1 MIKKFRLYILIIGIV
16 TIFGCFSFS
25 ASAADFR
32 KIPIRV
38 GEKTVDGLLI
48 EETTFAPLEYLT
60 LALGA
65 DSVSWS
71 AKTRIVTI
79 EIRGMTIETKHG
91 ANYLEANGRCFYTAL
106 PCRTIDGNLYVP
118 IRLIAKA
125 FGADV
130 VWNGDTYTVDFVDH
144 GDVCVPGS
152 TYYAKDAV
160 LWLSRIIYAESVGEP
175 FLGKLA
181 VASVVMNRVEDSA
194 FPNTIYGVIFD
205 TKYGVQFTPTANG
218 RIYNDADDE
227 CRRVAK
233 MVLEGATVNE
243 DVLYFINRSIATS
256 LWVHNNRPFA
266 FQIGEHSF
274 YY

>member
-16 TIFGCFSFS
+16 TIFSCFSFS

-71 AKTRIVTI
+71 AQTRLVTI
-79 EIRGMTIETKHG
+79 EIRGMTIETRHG
-91 ANYLEANGRCFYTAL
+91 ASYLEANGRCFYTEI

-125 FGADV
+125 FDAEI
-130 VWNGDTYTVDFVDH
+130 VWNASSYTVDFIDH
-144 GDVCVPGS
+144 GGVCEPGS
-152 TYYAKDAV
+152 TYYAEDAV

-175 FLGKLA
+175 LLGKIA
-181 VASVVMNRVEDSA
+181 VGNVILNRVEDKA

-205 TKYGVQFTPTANG
+205 KKYGVQFTPTANG
-218 RIYNDADDE
+218 RIYNNANDE
-227 CRRVAK
+227 CRRAAK
-233 MVLEGATVNE
+233 MVLEGASVSDE
-243 DVLYFINRSIATS
+243 ILYFINRSIATS
-256 LWVHNNRPFA
+256 FWVHNNRPFA

>member
-106 PCRTIDGNLYVP
+106 PAR
-118 IRLIAKA
+118 
-125 FGADV
+125 
-130 VWNGDTYTVDFVDH
+130 
-144 GDVCVPGS
+144 
-152 TYYAKDAV
+152 
-160 LWLSRIIYAESVGEP
+160 
-175 FLGKLA
+175 
-181 VASVVMNRVEDSA
+181 
-194 FPNTIYGVIFD
+194 
-205 TKYGVQFTPTANG
+205 
-218 RIYNDADDE
+218 
-227 CRRVAK
+227 
-233 MVLEGATVNE
+233 
-243 DVLYFINRSIATS
+243 
-256 LWVHNNRPFA
+256 
-266 FQIGEHSF
+266 
-274 YY
+274 

>member
-1 MIKKFRLYILIIGIV
+1 MIKKFRLFIFLIGV
-16 TIFGCFSFS
+16 LTIFCCFSVS
-25 ASAADFR
+25 ASAASY
-32 KIPIRV
+32 KTIPIHV

-71 AKTRIVTI
+71 AVTRLVTI
-79 EIRGMTIETKHG
+79 EIRGITIETKHG
-91 ANYLEANGRCFYTAL
+91 ANYVEANGRCFYTAI

-118 IRLIAKA
+118 VRLIAKIFNA
-125 FGADV
+125 NI
-130 VWNGDTYTVDFVDH
+130 VWNGNMYTVDFVDY
-144 GDVCVPGS
+144 GKVCESGS

-175 FLGKLA
+175 LLGKIA
-181 VASVVMNRVEDSA
+181 VGNVILNRVEDKN

-218 RIYNDADDE
+218 RIYNNANDE
-227 CRRVAK
+227 CRRAAK
-233 MVLEGATVNE
+233 MVLEGTTVS
-243 DVLYFINRSIATS
+243 DDILYFLNKAIATN
-256 LWVHNNRPFA
+256 LWVHNNRPYA
-266 FQIGEHSF
+266 FTIGGHSF
-274 YY
+274 YN